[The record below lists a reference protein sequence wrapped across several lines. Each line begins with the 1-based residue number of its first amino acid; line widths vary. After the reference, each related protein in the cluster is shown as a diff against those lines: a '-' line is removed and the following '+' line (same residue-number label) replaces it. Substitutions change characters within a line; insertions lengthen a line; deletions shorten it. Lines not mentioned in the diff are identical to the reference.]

1 MIGSTYDSWQIRLL
15 NDLLLTGGQYE
26 PSMEAMDAKTTR
38 PTITPRKPP
47 LGFENVPK
55 HWFAGLAVPT
65 QISNGVNLLF
75 PHGERFFVRA
85 VYHFL
90 DQIDDPALEAAVKG
104 FGNQEGRHARAHEDY
119 FDTLRAQGYEIDR
132 FLKLYAW
139 ITSRIEK
146 AAPAK
151 LRLATTAAAEHFTA
165 IMAEGAATEMHL
177 EHVHPQMRQLLLWH
191 AAEELEHKSVA
202 FDVLQKVDPSYALRI
217 AGMAMATLQ
226 LSTWWAIAT
235 LMLLRQDGIG
245 PREALRR
252 MRAMREAAKA
262 AGQQLPKPI
271 GERVFARGLRE
282 YLRRDFHPDK
292 NDNYHL
298 AGVLLARAEAAH
310 KEAAA
315 HAIH

>member
-1 MIGSTYDSWQIRLL
+1 M
-15 NDLLLTGGQYE
+15 
-26 PSMEAMDAKTTR
+26 TR

-47 LGFENVPK
+47 LGFEHVPR

-90 DQIDDPALEAAVKG
+90 DQIDDPELRAAVKG

-119 FDTLRAQGYEIDR
+119 FDTLRAHGYEIDR
-132 FLKLYAW
+132 FLKVYAT
-139 ITSRIEK
+139 IAGRMEK
-146 AAPAK
+146 LSSPK

-165 IMAEGAATEMHL
+165 IMAEGAATEMPL
-177 EHVHPQMRQLLLWH
+177 DMVHPAMRELLLWH

-202 FDVLQKVDPSYALRI
+202 FDVLQKVDPSYALRV
-217 AGMAMATLQ
+217 AGMVMATIM
-226 LSTWWAIAT
+226 LSTWWAAAT
-235 LMLLRQDGIG
+235 LTLLRQDGIG
-245 PREALRR
+245 PLEALRR
-252 MRAMREAAKA
+252 MREMRKA
-262 AGQQLPKPI
+262 AVAAGVKTPKPI
-271 GERVFARGLRE
+271 HQRVFGRGLRE
-282 YLRRDFHPDK
+282 YFRRDFHPDQ

-298 AGVLLARAEAAH
+298 AGVLLARSEAAH

-315 HAIH
+315 HVAH

>member
-1 MIGSTYDSWQIRLL
+1 
-15 NDLLLTGGQYE
+15 
-26 PSMEAMDAKTTR
+26 MDGKDANANMTR

-47 LGFENVPK
+47 LGFEKVPK

-65 QISNGVNLLF
+65 HISNGVNLLF
-75 PHGERFFVRA
+75 PHGERFFVRS

-90 DQIDDPALEAAVKG
+90 DQIDDADLKAAVKG

-132 FLKLYAW
+132 FLEFYGWL
-139 ITSRIEK
+139 TSKIEN
-146 AAPAK
+146 ASPAK

-165 IMAEGAATEMHL
+165 IMAEGAATEMPL
-177 EHVHPQMRQLLLWH
+177 DLVHPQMRQLLLWH

-217 AGMAMATLQ
+217 AGMAMATIM
-226 LSTWWAIAT
+226 LSSWWTVAS

-245 PREALRR
+245 PLEALRR

-262 AGQQLPKPI
+262 AGQKMPKPI
-271 GERVFARGLRE
+271 GERVFGRGLRE
-282 YLRRDFHPDK
+282 YFRRDFHPDK

-298 AGVLLARAEAAH
+298 AGVLLARSEAAH

-315 HAIH
+315 HVTH